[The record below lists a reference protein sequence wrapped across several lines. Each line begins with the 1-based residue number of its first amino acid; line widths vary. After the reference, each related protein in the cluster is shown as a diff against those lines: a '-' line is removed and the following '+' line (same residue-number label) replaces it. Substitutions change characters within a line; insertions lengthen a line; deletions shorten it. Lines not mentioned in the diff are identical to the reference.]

1 MKEEEFNSEI
11 DRLTDIIQHGN
22 ISEKKKV
29 ELRKLREETK
39 QQHKTLKDTMRQ
51 LQDSLDTLRL
61 CIKYVLFD
69 LEASRR
75 EIKYLKNLLNGDNN
89 EKDDGQVA

>member
-1 MKEEEFNSEI
+1 MKEEQFNAEI
-11 DRLTDIIQHGN
+11 DRLTDIIQNGN
-22 ISEKKKV
+22 ISEEKKA
-29 ELRKLREETK
+29 ELQKLREETK
-39 QQHKTLKDTMRQ
+39 QRHKTLKDTMRQ

-75 EIKYLKNLLNGDNN
+75 EIKYLKSLLNGDNN